1 MTAANGPAWA
11 NTADTAATDRRATP
25 WAWAAALLVL
35 AVGAWLRLDQLLDQ
49 TLIDDEWHAV
59 HQLIR
64 SRPGQFMLS
73 LGREDYSIPL
83 TALDWLQLQTIGLT
97 EIGMRLPMLL
107 AGLASLALLPWALA
121 GSGAARLDGRTRLV
135 FALLLAVSTLLVGYS
150 RMARPYALTLL
161 LTLSAFALLARAS
174 AGPRLR
180 WRPAAA
186 YAVLAGL
193 SVWLHAVTAP
203 FVVAPLLA
211 LGLASLRGQG
221 LPRRDWLALA
231 ALTGALMALAV
242 LPPLVADIAAMA
254 GKSGKDLPRW
264 STLRGVWYV
273 WLGTSSTAVV
283 LTSLALAA
291 LGAGAVWRSGPVA
304 RWTLLGLGLTAAT
317 VLLVRPAWVFN
328 PLTFGRYLLPALPLL
343 LLAVAAGVVRV
354 ADWGAQ
360 ALGAGPPTS
369 PLRQALPLALGA
381 LLALATGWAS
391 PLPQLVR
398 HPNSYRLSYYWQ
410 FDFRP
415 RHNPV
420 VPAFDSVPLSPF
432 WAGLAARPA
441 GSLTVA
447 VAPYRFESTAWLGP
461 IWERASHQRVVPAF
475 LSGSCVPWL
484 YGEVPPDPRFQFRNG
499 VHVAQPRAALARQV
513 DYVAFARHTQV
524 LDADGRWR
532 LVPECERWLRQHLGA
547 PDVEDARLLVWRLAD
562 GKEPR

>member
-1 MTAANGPAWA
+1 LTAVAGPARPPAITTAA
-11 NTADTAATDRRATP
+11 DRRATP
-25 WAWAAALLVL
+25 WIWGAALLVL

-49 TLIDDEWHAV
+49 TLVDDEWHAV

-73 LGREDYSIPL
+73 LGLADYSIPL
-83 TALDWLQLQTIGLT
+83 AALDWLQLQTIGLT

-107 AGLASLALLPWALA
+107 AGLGSLALLPWALA
-121 GSGAARLDGRTRLV
+121 GSGATRLDGRTRLV
-135 FALLLAVSTLLVGYS
+135 LALLLAVSTLLVGYS

-161 LTLSAFALLARAS
+161 LTITAFALLARAS
-174 AGPRLR
+174 AGPRLS

-221 LPRRDWLALA
+221 LRRRDWLALA
-231 ALTGALMALAV
+231 VLAGALMALAV
-242 LPPLVADIAAMA
+242 LPPLLADTAAMA

-264 STLRGVWYV
+264 GTLRGVWYV

-283 LTSLALAA
+283 LVSLALAA

-354 ADWGAQ
+354 ADLGAA
-360 ALGAGPPTS
+360 ALRAGPPT
-369 PLRQALPLALGA
+369 PHLRQALPLALGA
-381 LLALATGWAS
+381 LLALATWWAS
-391 PLPQLVR
+391 PQPQLVR
-398 HPNSYRLSYYWQ
+398 RPNSHTLHYYWQ

-420 VPAFDSVPLSPF
+420 VPVFDGAPLSPF

-447 VAPYRFESTAWLGP
+447 VAPFRFESTAWLGP
-461 IWERASHQRVVPAF
+461 VWERASRQRVVPAF

-484 YGEVPPDPRFQFRNG
+484 YGEVPPDPRFHFRNG
-499 VHVAQPRAALARQV
+499 VHLMQPRAALARQV
-513 DYVAFARHTQV
+513 DYVAFERRTQV
-524 LDADGRWR
+524 LDADDHWR
-532 LVPECERWLRQHLGA
+532 LVPECEAWLRRHLGA
-547 PDVEDARLLVWRLAD
+547 PDVEEAGLLVWGLKNNEA
-562 GKEPR
+562 PR